1 MTLPALAL
9 RNRIVPDGPESREEI
24 QTRVLIPP
32 PSAKTHVDARYSA
45 IGTGARS
52 RHIFQGR
59 ERVAYFFPK
68 DTTPPV

>member
-1 MTLPALAL
+1 MTLPALPL
-9 RNRIVPDGPESREEI
+9 RNRIVPDGPESREKFKHGFLFLHLPPKLTGTLV
-24 QTRVLIPP
+24 TRQ
-32 PSAKTHVDARYSA
+32 S
-45 IGTGARS
+45 GGARS